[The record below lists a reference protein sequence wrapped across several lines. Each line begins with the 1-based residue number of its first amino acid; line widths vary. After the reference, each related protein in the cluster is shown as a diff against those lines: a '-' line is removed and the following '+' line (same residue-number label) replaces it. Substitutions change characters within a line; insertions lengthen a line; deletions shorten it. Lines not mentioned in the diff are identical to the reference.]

1 MYAQG
6 CGDGECQSGC
16 AATMFWQGRSE
27 DGHTTGSFDR
37 GPSSLATLTPAVIPQ
52 LPAKPR
58 ALCFRLHSLHVLSA
72 MAGLLEQLDGSI
84 SEILAAW
91 NIYTTLIAFSIVGF
105 LAFII
110 YDSADADTHPLL
122 LARQAVASYV
132 RQPGESAI
140 FRSPETPHGCM
151 YASLYAAAVTTNLG

>member
-1 MYAQG
+1 
-6 CGDGECQSGC
+6 
-16 AATMFWQGRSE
+16 
-27 DGHTTGSFDR
+27 
-37 GPSSLATLTPAVIPQ
+37 
-52 LPAKPR
+52 
-58 ALCFRLHSLHVLSA
+58 

-84 SEILAAW
+84 SDILAAW

-105 LAFII
+105 LAFVI

-151 YASLYAAAVTTNLG
+151 YTSLYAAAVTTNLG